1 MMDENRLK
9 LLEVTK
15 ITTRPLP
22 FTEMCSWLR
31 LATKLVGT
39 HEKVVKALHELGGRQ
54 EHLRSLVRDLPAL
67 LRWEFY
73 CRGIP
78 VRRVFV
84 PQKLNNLH
92 ANLGCE
98 SHRLTDAQWLLL
110 QETFLTLHADLDSS
124 RKYRRRKPMPA
135 DRLLFEGILWKWSGG
150 LGWQDLRGK
159 YPVRLC
165 QELYSALCRMGYMQV
180 IYRQLHWHL
189 DAYGE
194 STLQELVER
203 GCFEISGNR
212 ALLSPSEELT
222 WEKYTALFLLQ
233 QAFHARRAI
242 QREADRDRRCR
253 GNFYR
258 LPAIRLLNSY
268 RRPAWPPSP
277 PPSRPAS
284 DPIPDTIQTRS
295 GMDSKD
301 LPIPPGA
308 VSMHLPHRIPGA
320 ATFLGPPKS

>member
-203 GCFEISGNR
+203 GCFVISGNR
-212 ALLSPSEELT
+212 VLLSPSEELT

-242 QREADRDRRCR
+242 QRVDDCERRRR
-253 GNFYR
+253 GNYYR
-258 LPAIRLLNSY
+258 LPPIRLRNSY
-268 RRPAWPPSP
+268 RQPARSPSP
-277 PPSRPAS
+277 PPSVPATA
-284 DPIPDTIQTRS
+284 PIPDTLQSGS